1 MEVNSIIWSDDIIII
16 IIIIII
22 KKELKNYTLYD
33 FTITWFLLISSKQ
46 IFVHKQ
52 QTHFCS

>member
-1 MEVNSIIWSDDIIII
+1 MEVNSIIWSDDIII